1 VIGRAARSLRLRAA
15 DLSDVARRHRDP
27 LIPPRRLA
35 GYVGDSDFA
44 ATGEEFVVHFREL
57 AGLRAQDRVLEIGCG
72 IGRMARVLVP
82 VLRPPGSYAGF
93 DVVDSGIAWCQER
106 YRDTPAPFLFVHAD
120 LRNSAY
126 NPGGTL
132 DAGSYRFPCDDGVCD
147 LVIATSL
154 FTHLLP
160 AASEHYLA
168 EAARVLAPGGRLFG
182 TWLLFSAQRPAR
194 AEFAPLSGAAG
205 GTAGGE
211 ATLVADPAVPESAVA
226 YDERW
231 VTQRLGARG
240 LSLDVL
246 AHGSWSGLEGR
257 SFQDIVVAHRD

>member
-1 VIGRAARSLRLRAA
+1 VSRAARSLRLRAA
-15 DLSDVARRHRDP
+15 DLTDMARRRRDP

-44 ATGEEFVVHFREL
+44 ATGEEFLGHFREL
-57 AGLRAQDRVLEIGCG
+57 GGLRAQDRVLEIGCG

-82 VLRPPGSYAGF
+82 VLSPLGSYDGF

-106 YRDTPAPFLFVHAD
+106 YRGTPAPFRFAHAD

-126 NPGGTL
+126 NPGGAL
-132 DAGSYRFPCDDGVCD
+132 DPGTYRFPYEDGAFD

-160 AASEHYLA
+160 EAAAHYLA
-168 EAARVLAPGGRLFG
+168 ESARVLAPGGRLFA
-182 TWLLFSAQRPAR
+182 TWLLYSAPRPAPATF
-194 AEFAPLSGAAG
+194 AELDAHTRLG
-205 GTAGGE
+205 
-211 ATLVADPAVPESAVA
+211 DPDVPESAVA

-231 VTQRLGARG
+231 VTRALDTHA

-246 AHGSWSGLEGR
+246 AHGTWSGIEGR
-257 SFQDIVVAHRD
+257 SFQDIVVAHRA

>member
-1 VIGRAARSLRLRAA
+1 MINRAARSLRLRAA
-15 DLSDVARRHRDP
+15 DLSDVALRRRDP

-44 ATGEEFVVHFREL
+44 ATGDEFLGHFREL

-82 VLRPPGSYAGF
+82 VLTPPGSYDGF
-93 DVVDSGIAWCQER
+93 DVVDLGIAWCQER
-106 YRDTPAPFLFVHAD
+106 YRETPAPFRFVHAD

-126 NPGGTL
+126 NPGGAL
-132 DAGSYRFPCDDGVCD
+132 DPGSYRFPYEDAAFD

-160 AASEHYLA
+160 EAAAHYLA

-182 TWLLFSAQRPAR
+182 TWLLFSALRR
-194 AEFAPLSGAAG
+194 APRAFVEFDGH
-205 GTAGGE
+205 
-211 ATLVADPAVPESAVA
+211 TLLGDPDVPESAVA
-226 YDERW
+226 YEEEW
-231 VTQRLGARG
+231 VTRGLAAHG
-240 LSLDVL
+240 LSLDLL
-246 AHGSWSGLEGR
+246 AHGTWSGLEGR
-257 SFQDIVVAHRD
+257 SFQDIVVAHRE

>member
-44 ATGEEFVVHFREL
+44 ATGEEFLGHFREL

-82 VLRPPGSYAGF
+82 VLRPPGSYDGF

-106 YRDTPAPFLFVHAD
+106 YRDTPAPFRFVHAD

-132 DAGSYRFPCDDGVCD
+132 DAGSYRFPVEDGACD

-160 AASEHYLA
+160 AAAEHYLA
-168 EAARVLAPGGRLFG
+168 EVARVLAPAGRLFG
-182 TWLLFSAQRPAR
+182 TWLLCSAQRPAP
-194 AEFAPLSGAAG
+194 AEYVPLRDA
-205 GTAGGE
+205 T
-211 ATLVADPAVPESAVA
+211 TLVADPAVPESAVA

-231 VTQRLGARG
+231 VIERLSARG
-240 LSLDVL
+240 LSVDVL
-246 AHGSWSGLEGR
+246 AHGSWSGLEGG
-257 SFQDIVVAHRD
+257 SFQDIVVAHRE

>member
-1 VIGRAARSLRLRAA
+1 MINRAARSLRLRAA
-15 DLSDVARRHRDP
+15 DMSDVARRRRDP

-44 ATGEEFVVHFREL
+44 ATGEEFLGHFGEL

-82 VLRPPGSYAGF
+82 VLRPPGSYDGF

-106 YRDTPAPFLFVHAD
+106 YRDTPAPFRFVHAD

-126 NPGGTL
+126 NPGGAL
-132 DAGSYRFPCDDGVCD
+132 DPGSYRFPYEDAAFD

-160 AASEHYLA
+160 EAAAHYIA
-168 EAARVLAPGGRLFG
+168 EAARVLAPAGRLFA
-182 TWLLFSAQRPAR
+182 TWLLFSGRRAAPAAF
-194 AEFAPLSGAAG
+194 AELDGHTRLG
-205 GTAGGE
+205 
-211 ATLVADPAVPESAVA
+211 DPAVPESAVA
-226 YDERW
+226 YEEGW
-231 VTQRLGARG
+231 VTQRLAARG

-246 AHGSWSGLEGR
+246 AHGTWSGLEGR
-257 SFQDIVVAHRD
+257 SFQDIVVAHRE

>member
-1 VIGRAARSLRLRAA
+1 MIGRAARSLRLRAA

-44 ATGEEFVVHFREL
+44 ATGEEFLGHFREL
-57 AGLRAQDRVLEIGCG
+57 AGLGAQDRVLEIGCG

-82 VLRPPGSYAGF
+82 VLRPPGSYDGF

-106 YRDTPAPFLFVHAD
+106 YRATPAPFRFVHAD

-126 NPGGTL
+126 NPGGML
-132 DAGSYRFPCDDGVCD
+132 DAGSYRFPYDDGAFD

-160 AASEHYLA
+160 AAAEHYLA
-168 EAARVLAPGGRLFG
+168 EAARVLAPGARLFC
-182 TWLLFSAQRPAR
+182 TWLLVSAQRPAP
-194 AEFAPLSGAAG
+194 AGFGPLSGDA
-205 GTAGGE
+205 T
-211 ATLVADPAVPESAVA
+211 TLVSDPEVPESAVA
-226 YDERW
+226 YEERW
-231 VTQRLGARG
+231 LAERLSARR

-246 AHGSWSGLEGR
+246 AHGNWSGLEGG
-257 SFQDIVVAHRD
+257 SFQDIVVAHRE